1 MKSMIARATAAAFLA
16 GAACG
21 APHAN
26 AALVLDL
33 TAPGTPEPCGP
44 SCGASGTTYGWAFD
58 VTTPI
63 TVDGIGVWDSN
74 SGGPFSSEA
83 GLFTSSGT
91 LLESALISSA
101 TSTPVASANTDG
113 QWLFETFAPIT
124 LPIGLYLIGNVSGE
138 SSPLA
143 EIGATFVTIPQI
155 TFVVGVIGPTDGG
168 FSAPTGSFSPTVF
181 GPTLETTIP
190 EPSTWAMML
199 LGFVGLGYA
208 GYRAGQKGTL
218 RHSPT

>member
-1 MKSMIARATAAAFLA
+1 MKSTIARATAAALLA

-21 APHAN
+21 APYAN

-33 TAPGTPEPCGP
+33 TAPGTPELCGP
-44 SCGASGTTYGWAFD
+44 VCGASGTTFGWAFD

-74 SGGPFSSEA
+74 SGGPFLTEA
-83 GLFTSSGT
+83 GLFTSSGA
-91 LLESALISSA
+91 LLESAVIASG

-124 LPIGLYLIGNVSGE
+124 LPIGEYVIGSIFGE
-138 SSPLA
+138 SSPLG

-155 TFVVGVIGPTDGG
+155 TLVGGAVGTNDGG
-168 FSAPTGSFSPTVF
+168 FSAPTGSGEFPIF

-199 LGFVGLGYA
+199 IGFASLGFA
-208 GYRAGQKGTL
+208 GYRRAK
-218 RHSPT
+218 RNSPAFAD